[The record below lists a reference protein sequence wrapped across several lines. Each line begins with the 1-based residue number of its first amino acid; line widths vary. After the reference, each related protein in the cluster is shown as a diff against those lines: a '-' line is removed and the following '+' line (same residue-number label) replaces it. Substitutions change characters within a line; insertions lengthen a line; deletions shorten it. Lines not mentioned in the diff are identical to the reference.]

1 MGIDF
6 KRQVN
11 MHGLMAQREHVQ
23 HKYRQSESTLN
34 GPQTLN
40 NVEDYEPDVTDK
52 NSDNMKSSERSLSEV
67 LRNISSASRAGNVG
81 SRSHDN
87 DLDF

>member
-6 KRQVN
+6 KRQVD
-11 MHGLMAQREHVQ
+11 MRGLMAQREQVHN
-23 HKYRQSESTLN
+23 KYRQSESTLN
-34 GPQTLN
+34 GPQTLDS
-40 NVEDYEPDVTDK
+40 VEDYEPDVIDK
-52 NSDNMKSSERSLSEV
+52 SNDTMKSSERSLSEV

-81 SRSHDN
+81 SRLHDN